1 MSIPTIGVGMLGY
14 GFMGKVHTECYRQ
27 IRMYYD
33 PWPADIRLV
42 GVATAH
48 TKSAEHARD
57 QAGYEFCTTN
67 WREVVEH
74 PDVDVVNICTP
85 NGQHHEQVL
94 AALEAGKH
102 VYCDKPLATTAE
114 EARDMTRAAEK
125 SGCVHQMVQNN
136 RFIPA
141 LRRAKQLVDEGL
153 LGRPLQFRVAFLHSG
168 SADPTRPVGWKM
180 QDGGTLH
187 DLGAHV
193 IDLVHWL
200 WGEFDELIARRVIY
214 TPERP
219 RSKDSSE
226 LVTIT
231 GDDAAWIMGRLRNGA
246 FGTVETTKAATGA
259 EDEVRLE
266 LHGETGAIRF
276 NLMEPNWLDVYDTR
290 LPDGPYGGS
299 RGFQRIA
306 TGSKLDRSH
315 VMPPPKGTAGWL
327 QFHLESLKSF
337 VDNVVAGGI
346 DDRWKGVTPTFR
358 DGWRCHEV
366 FRAAEQSDK
375 TGTWETVRPVE

>member
-48 TKSAEHARD
+48 TDSAQHAKE
-57 QAGYEFCTTN
+57 QAGYEFCTTD
-67 WREVVEH
+67 WHEVVEH
-74 PDVDVVNICTP
+74 VSVDVVNICTP
-85 NGQHHEQVL
+85 NDQHHEQVL
-94 AALEAGKH
+94 AAIAAGKH
-102 VYCDKPLATTAE
+102 VYCDKPLATTSD
-114 EARDMTRAAEK
+114 EARDMTLAAEEA
-125 SGCVHQMVQNN
+125 GIVNQMVQNN

-141 LRRAKQLVDEGL
+141 LRRAKQIVDDGV
-153 LGRPLQFRVAFLHSG
+153 LGRPHQFRVAFLHSG
-168 SADPTRPVGWKM
+168 SSDPTRPLGWKM

-193 IDLVHWL
+193 IDLLRWL
-200 WGEFDELIARRVIY
+200 WGDVAELTARRAIF

-219 RSKDSSE
+219 KSKDSSE
-226 LVTIT
+226 MVNIT
-231 GDDAAWIMGRLRNGA
+231 GDDAAWIMARMQNGA
-246 FGTVETTKAATGA
+246 IGTIETTKVATGA

-290 LPDGPYGGS
+290 LQDGPFGGQ

-306 TGSKLDRSH
+306 TGSKLEQSRI
-315 VMPPPKGTAGWL
+315 MPPPKGTAGWL
-327 QFHLESLKSF
+327 QFHLESLRSF
-337 VDNVVAGGI
+337 VENAAAGEITDQWQGVV
-346 DDRWKGVTPTFR
+346 PTFR
-358 DGWRCHEV
+358 DGWACHEI
-366 FRAAEQSDK
+366 FDAAERSDQS
-375 TGTWETVRPVE
+375 GAWEMVATV